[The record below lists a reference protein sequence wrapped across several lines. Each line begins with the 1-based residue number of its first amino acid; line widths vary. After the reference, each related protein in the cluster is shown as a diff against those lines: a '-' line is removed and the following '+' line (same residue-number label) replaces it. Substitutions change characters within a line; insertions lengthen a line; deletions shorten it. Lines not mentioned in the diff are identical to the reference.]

1 MKRIASKLLGA
12 AALAAIGFGPTLASA
27 ADLEVIHWWT
37 SKGESAAVA
46 EFAKALDNDGQGDKW
61 IDSAIA
67 LGETARATVMQ
78 RVLGGDP
85 PAAAQ
90 FNPGRQYEELIKGGK
105 LLDLTDLATAG
116 KWADVIRPKAMQSA
130 CLVDGHWWCVPV
142 NIHSNYWA
150 WYSKAAFANAG
161 LPEPRSF
168 AQFIADEPKLK
179 ASGVIPFAIGGDGN
193 GWQIQLLFQ
202 DMVTEAL
209 GVAKR
214 DEMYTKKSAEIAGG
228 AEMKKVFA
236 DLRALKQYTDDGYA
250 NRNWNDTTNLVI
262 TNKAAL
268 QVMGDW
274 ARGEFAA
281 AGMKGVTDFGCM
293 IGLNEDKPVV
303 STDGDIMVFFK
314 QDDPAVEAAQ
324 KRLADLLISPAV
336 QVAFNN
342 AKGSMPVRGDVD
354 MSTADPCMQKAL
366 KAVEDPAKIVTAT
379 NRFITENTNQQINGL
394 VAQYFADDTMTADAA
409 AAKFAQIIGNSD

>member
-1 MKRIASKLLGA
+1 MRNARGLLLA
-12 AALAAIGFGPTLASA
+12 AAAVMVGTTAAQA
-27 ADLEVIHWWT
+27 AELEVIHWWT

-46 EFAKALDNDGQGDKW
+46 QFAKALDNDGQGDTWK
-61 IDSAIA
+61 DSAIA

-105 LLDLTDLATAG
+105 LLDLTDLATEG
-116 KWADVIRPKAMQSA
+116 KWADVIRPKAIQGA

-150 WYSKAAFANAG
+150 WYSKPAFANAG
-161 LPEPRSF
+161 LTEPRSF
-168 AQFIADEPKLK
+168 AEFIADAPKLQE
-179 ASGVIPFAIGGDGN
+179 SGVIPFAIGGDGN

-214 DEMYTKKSAEIAGG
+214 EEMYTKKSAEIAGG
-228 AEMKKVFA
+228 PEMTKVFE
-236 DLRALKQYTDDGYA
+236 DLRALKKYTDDGYA

-281 AGMKGVTDFGCM
+281 AGMTGVKDFGCM

-303 STDGDIMVFFK
+303 STDGDIIVFFK
-314 QDDPAVEAAQ
+314 QDDPEVEAAQ
-324 KRLADLLISPAV
+324 KRLANLLISPAV

-354 MSTADPCMQKAL
+354 MSTADACMQKAL
-366 KAVEDPAKIVTAT
+366 KAVEDPAKIVPAT
-379 NRFITENTNQQINGL
+379 NRFITENTNQQINEL
-394 VAQYFADDTMTADAA
+394 VAQYFADDSVTPEDAT
-409 AAKFAQIIGNSD
+409 AKFADIIGNSD

>member
-1 MKRIASKLLGA
+1 MRNTRSLLLA
-12 AALAAIGFGPTLASA
+12 AAAVMVGTAAAQA
-27 ADLEVIHWWT
+27 AELEVIHWWT

-46 EFAKALDNDGQGDKW
+46 QFAKALDNDGQGDKW
-61 IDSAIA
+61 KDSAIA

-105 LLDLTDLATAG
+105 LLDLTDLATEG
-116 KWADVIRPKAMQSA
+116 KWADVIRPKAIQGA

-150 WYSKAAFANAG
+150 WYSKPAFANAG
-161 LPEPRSF
+161 LAEPRSF
-168 AQFIADEPKLK
+168 AEFIADEPKLQE
-179 ASGVIPFAIGGDGN
+179 SGVIPFAIGGDGN

-214 DEMYTKKSAEIAGG
+214 EEMYTKKSAEIAGG
-228 AEMKKVFA
+228 PEMTKVFQ
-236 DLRALKQYTDDGYA
+236 DLRALKKYTDDGYA

-281 AGMKGVTDFGCM
+281 AGMAGVKDFGCM

-303 STDGDIMVFFK
+303 STDGDIIVFFK
-314 QDDPAVEAAQ
+314 QDDPEVEAAQ
-324 KRLADLLISPAV
+324 KRLANLLISPAV

-354 MSTADPCMQKAL
+354 MSTADACMQKAL
-366 KAVEDPAKIVTAT
+366 KAVEDPAKIVPAT
-379 NRFITENTNQQINGL
+379 NRFITENTNQQINEL
-394 VAQYFADDTMTADAA
+394 VSQYFADDSLTPEDA
-409 AAKFAQIIGNSD
+409 AAKFADIIGNSD